1 MRRHV
6 VLILLWLF
14 AVDARA
20 GGHFDVDDAFT
31 LDPGQCQNETWYG
44 RFGTEPVTDFHLGP
58 ACRVG
63 PVELSVNFD
72 RYSVPD
78 LHGVV
83 LGPQVK
89 WTWFGQSADATLVA
103 AVSAGVVADVTHGGH
118 TGGQVLLPVSWRAL
132 DSLWINANLGA
143 DWSTVTGERTGR
155 GGLQGEWA
163 LNDRVSLMFERFRAF
178 GFWTSRVGARFNFT
192 PLISVDVS
200 AARSDVAGSPRVYV
214 IGLNHEFK
222 GY

>member
-1 MRRHV
+1 MRRYDL
-6 VLILLWLF
+6 LIPLWLM
-14 AVDARA
+14 AATVQA

-31 LDPGQCQNETWYG
+31 LDPGQCQYELWGG
-44 RFGTEPVTDFHLGP
+44 RFGDEPVTDIHLGP

-63 PVELSVNFD
+63 PVELGFNFD
-72 RYSVPD
+72 RYSVPG

-89 WTWFGQSADATLVA
+89 WTYWGQGADSRFA
-103 AVSAGVVADVTHGGH
+103 AAMSAGVNVDVTHGGY

-132 DSLWINANLGA
+132 DSLWIHANVGA

-163 LNDRVSLMFERFRAF
+163 LNDKWSLMFERFRAF
-178 GFWTSRVGARFNFT
+178 GFWTSRVGARFNVT
-192 PLISVDVS
+192 PLISVDVT
-200 AARSDVAGSPRVYV
+200 AARTSVAGSPRVYV

-222 GY
+222 AP